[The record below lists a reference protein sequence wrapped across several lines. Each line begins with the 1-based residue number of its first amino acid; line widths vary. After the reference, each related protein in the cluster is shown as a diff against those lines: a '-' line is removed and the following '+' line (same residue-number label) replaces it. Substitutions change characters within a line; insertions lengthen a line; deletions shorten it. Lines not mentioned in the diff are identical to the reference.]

1 MSATRVIQHLLE
13 EPDDEP
19 LGMNPLEPYVGPV
32 EFNSNIKD
40 IIEHARMLKQ
50 QATEAG
56 ALATLQHTNSS
67 GRPPLSVDIDRAFLL
82 IAVEQYNDEF
92 RMPEIYARRLKRE
105 MHSIWD

>member
-1 MSATRVIQHLLE
+1 
-13 EPDDEP
+13 
-19 LGMNPLEPYVGPV
+19 MNPLEPYVGPV

-56 ALATLQHTNSS
+56 ALATLQHTNTS